1 VTAGGS
7 EGGSGLDG
15 SGTARALCVLA
26 PNPSPMTLD
35 GTNTWVLAEPGGGAA
50 IVVDPGPLEEEHL
63 RRVTGIVAAA
73 GRRVGLILLT
83 HGHGDHSAGAGM
95 LAEMTGAAV
104 RAADPAHRLGEEGLA
119 AGDVVSVAGCEVQ
132 VVGTP
137 GHSGDSLS
145 FLLPADGALL
155 TGDTVLG
162 RGTTVIAPDGDLG
175 DYLHTLDELRRMA
188 DHGSGAGAAAA
199 TGPVS
204 VLLPGHGPVLTEPA
218 RTLDFYIA
226 HRQERLAEIEAAL
239 AAGDRTTA
247 DIAARVYAGVDPEVQ
262 RFAEW
267 SVRAQLEYLKARG
280 ALPPGFTL

>member
-1 VTAGGS
+1 
-7 EGGSGLDG
+7 
-15 SGTARALCVLA
+15 
-26 PNPSPMTLD
+26 MTLD

-188 DHGSGAGAAAA
+188 GHGSGSGAAAA
-199 TGPVS
+199 ATTGPVS

-247 DIAARVYAGVDPEVQ
+247 DIAARVYAGVDPGVQ

-280 ALPPGFTL
+280 ALPPGFAL